1 MVKVSRAMGVM
12 GSEPRFRKFPIKL
25 YPTYAQS
32 PGSQYTAYNDRAAY
46 HDSPHDG
53 TGEGVFY

>member
-1 MVKVSRAMGVM
+1 MGVM